1 MWPRSCVFG
10 RRCHEPQRSRDTK
23 ILIDKI
29 LVDKIEDRR
38 PVEFSVDPEDRNRQD
53 LLPRCDEYVD
63 HDYVHDEERVVRER
77 LLPLRFEDPDF
88 DYFDSETRTPTSTT
102 MTALFKND

>member
-29 LVDKIEDRR
+29 PVDKIEDRR
-38 PVEFSVDPEDRNRQD
+38 PVEFSVDPEDPNRQD

-63 HDYVHDEERVVRER
+63 HDYVHDDDRVVRER
-77 LLPLRFEDPDF
+77 LLPLRPEDTGVELEDPLSDV
-88 DYFDSETRTPTSTT
+88 RT
-102 MTALFKND
+102 